1 MRGVNSI
8 ILILL
13 IRKWCSQVYVTN
25 MWCSCEVL
33 ACKQWLYICALSH
46 TVLVAGASGRLWT
59 KCSRLDGPRERRQ
72 DWRGHSNESPRGYFE
87 KNVYL
92 LSFLSWYLI
101 CLLKEGWQ
109 LNSWCFQTVVL
120 ENTLESPL
128 DWKEINS
135 VNPKGNQPWIFIG
148 RTDAEAEVLTLWLPN
163 LEEQTH

>member
-1 MRGVNSI
+1 MTKSFTWFSSFNPHKMRGVNSI

-72 DWRGHSNESPRGYFE
+72 DWRGHSNKSPRGYSE

-92 LSFLSWYLI
+92 LSFLSWYLKCFNYFPGLVSAVSMGFRAI
-101 CLLKEGWQ
+101 VSLSGTFVQIEKRGAWWGW
-109 LNSWCFQTVVL
+109 
-120 ENTLESPL
+120 
-128 DWKEINS
+128 
-135 VNPKGNQPWIFIG
+135 G
-148 RTDAEAEVLTLWLPN
+148 EAEWAVF
-163 LEEQTH
+163 